1 MDDTNKRIW
10 RQRIGLYGGVL
21 LMLVVCWVFIWAYRT
36 ITIRRYGAD
45 LTPKK
50 QVESV
55 QTPFFS
61 MEDPAYAQLE
71 MGQTGYTIG
80 QQGSLLCALAMAA
93 GAQGVQVDPAQLN
106 LPELYEDN
114 VYQVERI
121 DEVPGLENAVFE
133 SYTSFAEDRVREIL
147 GRGEACLCRVLRDGN
162 VHWLVI
168 TGAQEDAFLALD
180 PAGDGQAQ
188 PLEEKVYVLARL
200 VVDKG

>member
-1 MDDTNKRIW
+1 MRSRKWGRP
-10 RQRIGLYGGVL
+10 
-21 LMLVVCWVFIWAYRT
+21 A
-36 ITIRRYGAD
+36 
-45 LTPKK
+45 TP
-50 QVESV
+50 SA
-55 QTPFFS
+55 S
-61 MEDPAYAQLE
+61 R
-71 MGQTGYTIG
+71 
-80 QQGSLLCALAMAA
+80 GSLLCALAMAA

-147 GRGEACLCRVLRDGN
+147 GPGRRPVCAACCATATL
-162 VHWLVI
+162 HWLVI
-168 TGAQEDAFLALD
+168 TGTQEDAFLARTR
-180 PAGDGQAQ
+180 PGDGQAQ

>member
-1 MDDTNKRIW
+1 MDDANKRIW

-36 ITIRRYGAD
+36 ITIRRYGAE
-45 LTPKK
+45 LIPKK

-80 QQGSLLCALAMAA
+80 QQGSLLCALSMAA
-93 GAQGVQVDPAQLN
+93 GARGVQVDPAQLN

-133 SYTSFAEDRVREIL
+133 SYTSFAEDRVREFL
-147 GRGEACLCRVLRDGN
+147 VLRDGN
-162 VHWLVI
+162 AHWLVI
-168 TGAQEDAFLALD
+168 TGTQEDAFLALD

>member
-1 MDDTNKRIW
+1 MRSWKWVRPATPSASRAACFAPWPW
-10 RQRIGLYGGVL
+10 RR
-21 LMLVVCWVFIWAYRT
+21 
-36 ITIRRYGAD
+36 
-45 LTPKK
+45 
-50 QVESV
+50 
-55 QTPFFS
+55 
-61 MEDPAYAQLE
+61 
-71 MGQTGYTIG
+71 
-80 QQGSLLCALAMAA
+80 

-180 PAGDGQAQ
+180 PARRRPGTAPGGEGLRAGALGGGQGLSPGGQGGTRCQASSSC
-188 PLEEKVYVLARL
+188 RM
-200 VVDKG
+200 